1 MNNITIELC
10 AEDRKRLDN
19 ILEALKCVTVAL
31 CDEAG
36 KPKATNS
43 VKSAAKGLK
52 AVAEKA
58 EQAAATVAQPEPET
72 PAEQPEPKQPET
84 TPEPT
89 PAADVPE
96 VTTAELQSKVVQLVG
111 AGKKDAARAIVMEY
125 AKSVGEIPADKRAEV
140 LERLNALEG

>member
-19 ILEALKCVTVAL
+19 ILEALKCITVVL
-31 CDEAG
+31 CEEAG
-36 KPKATNS
+36 KPKA
-43 VKSAAKGLK
+43 AAKGLK
-52 AVAEKA
+52 TVAEKA
-58 EQAAATVAQPEPET
+58 VQAAATTAQPEPEA
-72 PAEQPEPKQPET
+72 PAAQQEPEA

-89 PAADVPE
+89 PAADAPE

-111 AGKKDAARAIVMEY
+111 AGKKDAARAIVTEY